1 LVEEKVER
9 EYPYSFGAGATIF
22 MAMMSICCCGLSLW
36 AIYMALTDQGPV
48 VIFKRF
54 GLGGVHLQGWAAT
67 GFYVVVV
74 AAALSWG
81 IPCGRMAWNGM
92 QSKQRIAFTRTGILL
107 PRSRSTTK
115 EEFVEYTDISEM
127 CQETYRGN
135 VTFLHFA
142 CSKGV
147 FSIARQK
154 LTHKDFKEI
163 CNHLEENVRQDGAP

>member
-1 LVEEKVER
+1 MER

-22 MAMMSICCCGLSLW
+22 MAMVSICCCGLSLW
-36 AIYMALTDQGPV
+36 AVYMALTDQGPV

-74 AAALSWG
+74 AATLYVG
-81 IPCGRMAWNGM
+81 IACGKIAWNGM
-92 QSKQRIAFTRTGILL
+92 QSEQRIAFTRTGILL
-107 PRSRSTTK
+107 PRSRFATK

-127 CQETYRGN
+127 FQETYRGN
-135 VTFLHFA
+135 VTVLHFV
-142 CSKGV
+142 CSKGL

-154 LTHKDFKEI
+154 LTNKDFNEI
-163 CNHLEENVRQDGAP
+163 CLNLEESISTGWRALKRQE